1 MDILLALL
9 FTLAAAPA
17 EPAPDPLGKGFLG
30 VTVSAGSLTV
40 STVSPGTPA
49 DLAGFQP
56 GDEFVRVGEL
66 TPTDFT
72 QVTAHL
78 KAFRP
83 GSRLKFAVKRGG
95 VELTLT
101 GRLAARPAS
110 ADYLLEAFP
119 P

>member
-66 TPTDFT
+66 VPTDFT

-83 GSRLKFAVKRGG
+83 GSRLTFAVKRGN

-101 GRLAARPAS
+101 ARLVARPAS
-110 ADYLLEAFP
+110 ADFLTESFP

>member
-9 FTLAAAPA
+9 LTLAVAPT
-17 EPAPDPLGKGFLG
+17 EVAPDPLGKGFLG
-30 VTVSAGSLTV
+30 VTVSAGSLAV

-49 DLAGFQP
+49 DLAGFLP
-56 GDEFVRVGEL
+56 GDEFVRVGDL
-66 TPTDFT
+66 APTDFT

-83 GSRLKFAVKRGG
+83 GSRLTFVVKRGG
-95 VELTLT
+95 VELSLT
-101 GRLAARPAS
+101 ARLAARPAS
-110 ADYLLEAFP
+110 ADYLMETFP